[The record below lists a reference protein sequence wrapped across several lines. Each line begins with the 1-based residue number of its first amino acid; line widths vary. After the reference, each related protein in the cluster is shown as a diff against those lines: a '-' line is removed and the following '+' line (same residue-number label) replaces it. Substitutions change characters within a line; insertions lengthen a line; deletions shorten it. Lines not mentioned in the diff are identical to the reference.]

1 MSLVR
6 ANGATYLTGANN
18 QLLFDGVL
26 SYSYWAEGNRTARFI
41 DVNANGF
48 LDAGDHRFLPA
59 SLRFR
64 VDVCST
70 CSSWRLERLTGSYPS
85 GCRLRVWVEVGRNAA
100 DGTTERACYFA
111 ATCTQLH
118 ILSPR
123 AKWMPRCFAACGGKT
138 SGRMRGGCGATMGP
152 GDHTVLIAFGEN
164 APGAVE
170 QRAENVNVPRAGRE
184 YRCCPP
190 LSCALAGLL
199 GFRRR
204 RRRQA

>member
-1 MSLVR
+1 MREL
-6 ANGATYLTGANN
+6 GC
-18 QLLFDGVL
+18 
-26 SYSYWAEGNRTARFI
+26 
-41 DVNANGF
+41 
-48 LDAGDHRFLPA
+48 
-59 SLRFR
+59 LRLC
-64 VDVCST
+64 VEVPST
-70 CSSWRLERLTGSYPS
+70 CSSRWPERLTGSYPC
-85 GCRLRVWVEVGRNAA
+85 GYRLRVWVEAGRNAA

-184 YRCCPP
+184 YRRCRP
-190 LSCALAGLL
+190 LSCVSCLSWFLSWVTL
-199 GFRRR
+199 GKPPEGGTTNVENQGVGDRRSELGDR
-204 RRRQA
+204 GCANWGACGRL